1 MYNFLLAKVEDHVSG
16 ARKDDDVELALYEI
30 ERAGFD
36 RKDVVRRVVT
46 NRRIDSRILAMF
58 DRRLGD
64 IDAKVAAQF
73 PAHIRP
79 HVESMLKAYY
89 LRREE

>member
-16 ARKDDDVELALYEI
+16 VNRDADVALALHEI

-36 RKDVVRRVVT
+36 RKDVIRRVVM
-46 NRRIDSRILAMF
+46 NRRLDSRVFALL

-64 IDAKVAAQF
+64 IDAKVVAQF
-73 PAHIRP
+73 PAHLRP
-79 HVESMLKAYY
+79 HAESMLKAYY